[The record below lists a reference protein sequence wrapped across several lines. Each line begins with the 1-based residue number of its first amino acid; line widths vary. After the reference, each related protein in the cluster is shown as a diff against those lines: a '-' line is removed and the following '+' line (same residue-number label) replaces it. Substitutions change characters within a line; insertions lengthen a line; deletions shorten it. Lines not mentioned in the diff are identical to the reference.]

1 MMLRLAKPMNYIP
14 ISPSMHQRAK
24 MRAPECLPLIM
35 EPESKFYTD
44 PLVVL
49 DFQSLYPSMII
60 AYNYCFS
67 TCLGRI
73 EHIGQYVPSVPKYI
87 GLNLLTY
94 FILIR

>member
-1 MMLRLAKPMNYIP
+1 
-14 ISPSMHQRAK
+14 

-35 EPESKFYTD
+35 EPRSEFYTD
-44 PLVVL
+44 PLIVL

-73 EHIGQYVPSVPKYI
+73 EHIGQ
-87 GLNLLTY
+87 
-94 FILIR
+94 